1 MTFLR
6 RATGW
11 TAPAALALGLAGC
24 GGGGGGGSVGNP
36 INPGPGIGTVTEAV
50 VWPAG
55 AAHARPGGARLQAHA
70 VSDAQSVVILLT
82 DSGGRVVSQAQTVT
96 RPAGGGAAT
105 MTFTR
110 LAPGTLNVQAAAYAA
125 PNGTGALLGSATT
138 SVTAVA
144 NVTTAAPT
152 LSLSGQITALRLLAA
167 LEVAVG
173 KSLTLVPAA
182 TDAAGDVALTAPGEF
197 AWSSDTPSVATVDAN
212 GVVTGVSPGTA
223 SIKAADSVSGL
234 SASTPVTITGVFTHH
249 YTATPLGTLG
259 GTLTTARGIND
270 AGQVIGSS
278 SLPGTP
284 VTSHAFQSA
293 GASLTDLTPSQ
304 AQTVSQAFGEN
315 AAGQVAGEFQMGQG
329 TTHAF
334 LYSGNSLVDL
344 NPFLGGGASVANGV
358 NDSGQVVGSYT
369 SGGGPQAFQYDSGGA
384 GPNNPGQVIF
394 LQEQLSGLMATS
406 SVANAINDKGQ
417 IVGSFTKSDGVSRA
431 FLLGSGGGDLNAVL
445 GASSSSAV
453 AINAGGLVIG
463 TFQTGGGAN
472 HAFLYNSSTGVATDL
487 NPLLGA
493 SSSSALGINAKGQ
506 IVGSFTTPAGASH
519 AFLYDTDGTVTDLNP
534 FLGGVSSAASGINA
548 GGAICATSV
557 GSDGQSQAFVLTLG

>member
-6 RATGW
+6 WATGW
-11 TAPAALALGLAGC
+11 TALATLTLGLAGC

-36 INPGPGIGTVTEAV
+36 INPAGIGTVTEAV

-55 AAHARPGGARLQAHA
+55 RAQARPGGARLQERL
-70 VSDAQSVVILLT
+70 VSAAQSAVILLT
-82 DSGGRVVSQAQTVT
+82 DSGGHVVSQTQTVT
-96 RPAGGGAAT
+96 RPAGGGAVT
-105 MTFTR
+105 TTFTH

-138 SVTAVA
+138 SVTVVA

-152 LSLSGQITALRLLAA
+152 LSVSGQITALRLLAA

-182 TDAAGDVALTAPGEF
+182 TDAAGDAALTAPGEF
-197 AWSSDTPSVATVDAN
+197 AWTSDTPSVATVDAN

-223 SIKAADSVSGL
+223 GIKATDSVSGL
-234 SASTPVTITGVFTHH
+234 SASTPVTITGVFTRH
-249 YTATPLGTLG
+249 YSAMPLGTLG
-259 GTLTTARGIND
+259 GTLTTATGIND

-284 VTSHAFQSA
+284 VTSHAFRSA
-293 GASLTDLTPSQ
+293 GTSLTDLTPSQ

-315 AAGQVAGEFQMGQG
+315 ASGQVAGEFQMGQG

-344 NPFLGGGASVANGV
+344 NPYLGGGASVANGV
-358 NDSGQVVGSYT
+358 NNSGQVVGSFT
-369 SGGGPQAFQYDSGGA
+369 SGGGPQAFLYDSAQA
-384 GPNNPGQVIF
+384 GPNNPGPVIP
-394 LQEQLSGLMATS
+394 LQEQLSGLMATT
-406 SVANAINDKGQ
+406 SVANAINDSGQ
-417 IVGSFTKSDGVSRA
+417 IVGSFTKSDGASRA
-431 FLLGSGGGDLNAVL
+431 FLLGSGGGDLNQIL

-463 TFQTGGGAN
+463 TFGTAGGAG
-472 HAFLYNSSTGVATDL
+472 HAFLYNSATGAATDL

-493 SSSSALGINAKGQ
+493 SSSSALGLNARGQ
-506 IVGSFTTPAGASH
+506 IVGHFTTPAGTVH

-534 FLGGVSSAASGINA
+534 FLGGVSSTASGINA
-548 GGAICATSV
+548 GGEICATGV
-557 GSDGQSQAFVLTLG
+557 GSNGQSHAFVLTLG